1 MERAAQVHKLV
12 DENIH
17 LRSLAL
23 ERYHFD
29 KLITASPT
37 MRKLIETAARVA
49 QTESTVLITG
59 ESGTGKELLARAIHF
74 ASPRSQ
80 GPLHAVNIGAIPEAL
95 ADSALFGHRKGAFTG
110 AVESR
115 TGAFEEA
122 EGGTLLL
129 DEVGDLKPEAQV
141 RLLRVLQEREFS
153 RLGESR
159 KRTANVRVIA
169 ATNRNLEQ
177 ELKEGRFREDL
188 YYRLCVVPLHIPPLR
203 ERREDIPLLVQHFV
217 SETLARSG
225 GDRVS
230 ISPEALK
237 ILMEYDWPG
246 NVRQLENV
254 VERMIALNDNGMID
268 ASDVPVESGPRRTT
282 LAGVSIAIPEDG
294 LDLEEVEKALIQR
307 ALEMCNHNQTRT
319 AEFLR
324 ITRNTLLYRMD
335 KYRLAKKR

>member
-1 MERAAQVHKLV
+1 M
-12 DENIH
+12 
-17 LRSLAL
+17 
-23 ERYHFD
+23 
-29 KLITASPT
+29 
-37 MRKLIETAARVA
+37 
-49 QTESTVLITG
+49 
-59 ESGTGKELLARAIHF
+59 ARAIHF
-74 ASPRSQ
+74 ASPRSE
-80 GPLHAVNIGAIPEAL
+80 GPFHAVNIGAIPEAL

-115 TGAFEEA
+115 AGAFEEA

-153 RLGESR
+153 RLGESP

-225 GDRVS
+225 LRRAEAASAAQAGGDRVS

-254 VERMIALNDNGMID
+254 VERMIALNDKGMID
-268 ASDVPVESGPRRTT
+268 ASDVPVESGSRRTT
-282 LAGVSIAIPEDG
+282 LAGVSITIPEDG

-307 ALEMCNHNQTRT
+307 ALEKCDHNQTRT

-335 KYRLAKKR
+335 KYSLAKKR